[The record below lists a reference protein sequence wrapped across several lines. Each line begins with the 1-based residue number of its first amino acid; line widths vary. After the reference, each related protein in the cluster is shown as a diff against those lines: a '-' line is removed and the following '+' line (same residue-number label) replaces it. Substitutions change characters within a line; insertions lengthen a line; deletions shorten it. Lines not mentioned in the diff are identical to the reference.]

1 MNKRFGKTDFMVL
14 AVVLAVLVFAVIFT
28 AFKREQGETVVISL
42 DGEVYREVPLEKD
55 QEIEIKKEGI
65 TINVLEI
72 REGKADMRKASCPD
86 KLCVHQKP
94 VSKSGESIVC
104 LPNKVVVEVKGEA
117 KGDFDSIAR

>member
-1 MNKRFGKTDFMVL
+1 MVL

-65 TINVLEI
+65 TINVLDI

-104 LPNKVVVEVKGEA
+104 LPNKVVVEVKGET
-117 KGDFDSIAR
+117 KRDFDSIAR